1 MLFPSATKRIIDC
14 WWESLPIMLW
24 TWKQVAWR
32 SPTWFLQVNQNLHVA
47 RITYFPL
54 CTSAHS
60 HPLKKKEKREE
71 GKEDVNAQ
79 QTGGEKR
86 QLCAI
91 FFFFFVLAGN
101 QALLD
106 YVIKCIEIQVSPLS
120 PSSILFSTVMWV
132 QRTAAVGKKR
142 AEGQSH
148 FRPER
153 TWCFEGKS

>member
-1 MLFPSATKRIIDC
+1 MRIIAYYVVNLKTGCLEKSYLISASQPESACCKDNLFPSVHLRTFT
-14 WWESLPIMLW
+14 P
-24 TWKQVAWR
+24 
-32 SPTWFLQVNQNLHVA
+32 P
-47 RITYFPL
+47 
-54 CTSAHS
+54 
-60 HPLKKKEKREE
+60 KKERKERGRER
-71 GKEDVNAQ
+71 GRKCPTNWR
-79 QTGGEKR
+79 GEETIV
-86 QLCAI
+86 CYFF